1 MRKLTLARVSNWD
14 DFFISYHVYMM
25 TWSFHIS
32 LFEGSLHVDK
42 ISVIENRKLYACTTH
57 SSLPVD

>member
-32 LFEGSLHVDK
+32 LFEGSLHVDNK
-42 ISVIENRKLYACTTH
+42 C
-57 SSLPVD
+57 D